1 MLQWQKATLIATG
14 KLCIYAWPADNY
26 QWCME
31 YEVQSKGDS
40 PGISIHCVHV
50 WGTIDCG
57 TTQKLI

>member
-31 YEVQSKGDS
+31 YEVQSKGGK
-40 PGISIHCVHV
+40 GIHLGFPSTVYMHV
-50 WGTIDCG
+50 W
-57 TTQKLI
+57 